1 MVDWIIFWLLNI
13 DVNIVIEFVFLVV
26 ILFMFMEKIGMIVEG
41 NMMIYVLGNIDM
53 IIIWYGG

>member
-13 DVNIVIEFVFLVV
+13 DFNIVIEFVFLVV

>member
-1 MVDWIIFWLLNI
+1 MLNI
-13 DVNIVIEFVFLVV
+13 DFNIVIEFVFLVV